1 MSYNGW
7 KNHETWLVNLWFG
20 DALLETASESRAPL
34 TASDCR
40 EIVES
45 YVDDAAHGLDPM
57 LCDLINSAL
66 GAVDWW
72 ELADYAS
79 ADREDGDEQAA

>member
-7 KNHETWLVNLWFG
+7 KNHETWLVCLWFG
-20 DALLETASESRAPL
+20 DYLAELSEERREAL

-40 EIVES
+40 EYVTE
-45 YVDDAAHGLDPM
+45 YVDDVARGTPLM
-57 LCDLINSAL
+57 VQDLINSAL

-72 ELADYAS
+72 EIAS
-79 ADREDGDEQAA
+79 HASIDREEDDEQAA